1 MVNNYH
7 ILGFPG
13 VSMVKNLP
21 GNAKDAGS
29 IPGLGRS
36 PGGGHGNLL
45 NILVGKVPWTEEP
58 SRLLFIG
65 SGMTERLNMHYILG

>member
-1 MVNNYH
+1 M
-7 ILGFPG
+7 GFPG